1 MRLNFDEINKIIDKF
16 NQSSVRELEI
26 NDGEF
31 HLHLSKNKSSSEAPV
46 QPVQQPIQANEP
58 ATNVEDSSKNS
69 VAGSNQIVAPMVG
82 TVYLQPEPGAKPYVE
97 PGKMV
102 HAGDVVCVI
111 EAMKMLT
118 EVKSNVTGQVKNI
131 LVENEDLVEYDQPL
145 FEIEEK

>member
-16 NQSSVRELEI
+16 NQSSVRELDI

-31 HLHLSKNKSSSEAPV
+31 HLHLSKNESSLETPAQPT
-46 QPVQQPIQANEP
+46 QPVQSSEP
-58 ATNVEDSSKNS
+58 AVKVENSSKNS
-69 VAGSNQIVAPMVG
+69 AAGSNQIVAPMVG

>member
-16 NQSSVRELEI
+16 NQSSVRELDI

-31 HLHLSKNKSSSEAPV
+31 HLHLSKNENSPETPV
-46 QPVQQPIQANEP
+46 QPTQPIQSSEP
-58 ATNVEDSSKNS
+58 AVKVENSSKNS
-69 VAGSNQIVAPMVG
+69 AAGSNQIVAPMVG

>member
-1 MRLNFDEINKIIDKF
+1 MNFDEINKIIDKF
-16 NQSSVRELEI
+16 NQSSVRELDI

-31 HLHLSKNKSSSEAPV
+31 HLHLSKNESSPETPV
-46 QPVQQPIQANEP
+46 QPIQPVQSSEP
-58 ATNVEDSSKNS
+58 AVKVENSSKNS
-69 VAGSNQIVAPMVG
+69 AAGSNQIVAPMVG

>member
-31 HLHLSKNKSSSEAPV
+31 HLHLSKNENSTETLV
-46 QPVQQPIQANEP
+46 QPQPVRVNEP
-58 ATNVEDSSKNS
+58 VMEVEDSSKNLVS
-69 VAGSNQIVAPMVG
+69 STNQIVAPMVG
-82 TVYLQPEPGAKPYVE
+82 TVYLQPEPGAQPYVE
-97 PGKMV
+97 PGKTV
-102 HAGDVVCVI
+102 HSGDVVCVI

-118 EVKSNVTGQVKNI
+118 EVKSNITGQVKSI

>member
-1 MRLNFDEINKIIDKF
+1 MNFDEINKIIDKF

-31 HLHLSKNKSSSEAPV
+31 HLHLSKNENSPETPV
-46 QPVQQPIQANEP
+46 QPIQPVQSSEP
-58 ATNVEDSSKNS
+58 AVKVENSSKNS
-69 VAGSNQIVAPMVG
+69 AAGSNQIVAPMVG

>member
-16 NQSSVRELEI
+16 NQSSVRELDI
-26 NDGEF
+26 NNGEF
-31 HLHLSKNKSSSEAPV
+31 HLHLSKNENSPETPV
-46 QPVQQPIQANEP
+46 QPIQPVRSSEP
-58 ATNVEDSSKNS
+58 AVKAEDSSKNS
-69 VAGSNQIVAPMVG
+69 AAGSNQIVAPMVG

>member
-16 NQSSVRELEI
+16 NQSSVRELDI

-31 HLHLSKNKSSSEAPV
+31 HLHLSKNESSPETPV
-46 QPVQQPIQANEP
+46 QPTQPVQSSEP
-58 ATNVEDSSKNS
+58 AVKVENSSKNS
-69 VAGSNQIVAPMVG
+69 AAGSNQIVAPMVG

>member
-31 HLHLSKNKSSSEAPV
+31 HLHLSKNENSPETPV
-46 QPVQQPIQANEP
+46 QPIQPVQSSEP
-58 ATNVEDSSKNS
+58 AVKVENSSKNS
-69 VAGSNQIVAPMVG
+69 AAGSNQIVAPMVG

-118 EVKSNVTGQVKNI
+118 EVKSNVIGQVKNI

>member
-16 NQSSVRELEI
+16 NQSSVRELDI

-31 HLHLSKNKSSSEAPV
+31 HLHLSKNENSPETPV
-46 QPVQQPIQANEP
+46 QPIQPVQSSEP
-58 ATNVEDSSKNS
+58 AVKVENSSKNS
-69 VAGSNQIVAPMVG
+69 AAGSNQIVAPMVG

>member
-31 HLHLSKNKSSSEAPV
+31 HLHLSKNESSPEAPV
-46 QPVQQPIQANEP
+46 QPIQPVQSSEP
-58 ATNVEDSSKNS
+58 AVKVENSSKNS
-69 VAGSNQIVAPMVG
+69 AAGSNQIVAPMVG

>member
-16 NQSSVRELEI
+16 NQSSVRELDI

-31 HLHLSKNKSSSEAPV
+31 HLHLSKNENSPETPV
-46 QPVQQPIQANEP
+46 QPIQPVQSSEP
-58 ATNVEDSSKNS
+58 AVKVENSSKNS
-69 VAGSNQIVAPMVG
+69 AAGSNQIVAPMVG
-82 TVYLQPEPGAKPYVE
+82 TVYLQPEPEAKPYVE

>member
-1 MRLNFDEINKIIDKF
+1 MLR
-16 NQSSVRELEI
+16 
-26 NDGEF
+26 
-31 HLHLSKNKSSSEAPV
+31 KSH
-46 QPVQQPIQANEP
+46 
-58 ATNVEDSSKNS
+58 K
-69 VAGSNQIVAPMVG
+69 
-82 TVYLQPEPGAKPYVE
+82 PEPGAKPYVE

>member
-16 NQSSVRELEI
+16 NQSSVRELDI

-31 HLHLSKNKSSSEAPV
+31 HLHLSKNENSPETPV
-46 QPVQQPIQANEP
+46 QPIQPGQSSEP
-58 ATNVEDSSKNS
+58 AVKVENSSKNS
-69 VAGSNQIVAPMVG
+69 AAGSNQIVAPMVG

>member
-1 MRLNFDEINKIIDKF
+1 MRLHFDEINEIIDKF
-16 NQSSVRELEI
+16 NQSSVRELDI

-31 HLHLSKNKSSSEAPV
+31 HLHLSKNENSPETPV
-46 QPVQQPIQANEP
+46 QPIQPVQSSEP
-58 ATNVEDSSKNS
+58 AVKVENSSKNS
-69 VAGSNQIVAPMVG
+69 AAGSNQIVAPMVG

>member
-16 NQSSVRELEI
+16 NQSSVRELDI

-31 HLHLSKNKSSSEAPV
+31 HLHLSKNENSPETPV
-46 QPVQQPIQANEP
+46 QPIQPVQSSEP
-58 ATNVEDSSKNS
+58 AVKVENSSKNS
-69 VAGSNQIVAPMVG
+69 AAGSNQIVAPMVG

-145 FEIEEK
+145 FEFP

>member
-31 HLHLSKNKSSSEAPV
+31 HLHLSKNENSPETPV
-46 QPVQQPIQANEP
+46 QPIQPVQSSEP
-58 ATNVEDSSKNS
+58 AVKVENSSKNS
-69 VAGSNQIVAPMVG
+69 AAGSNQIVAPVVG

>member
-16 NQSSVRELEI
+16 NQSSVS
-26 NDGEF
+26 EF
-31 HLHLSKNKSSSEAPV
+31 HLHLSKNESSLETPA
-46 QPVQQPIQANEP
+46 QAVQQPVQANEP
-58 ATNVEDSSKNS
+58 ATKVETASKNPVS
-69 VAGSNQIVAPMVG
+69 SSNQIVAPMVG
-82 TVYLQPEPGAKPYVE
+82 TVYLQSEPGAKPYVE

>member
-16 NQSSVRELEI
+16 NQSSVRELDI

-31 HLHLSKNKSSSEAPV
+31 YLHLSKNENSPETPV
-46 QPVQQPIQANEP
+46 QPIQPVQSSEP
-58 ATNVEDSSKNS
+58 AVKVENSSKNS
-69 VAGSNQIVAPMVG
+69 AAGSNQIVAPMVG

>member
-1 MRLNFDEINKIIDKF
+1 MRLNFDEMNKIIDKF

-31 HLHLSKNKSSSEAPV
+31 HLHLSKNESSLETPA
-46 QPVQQPIQANEP
+46 QAVQQPVQANEP
-58 ATNVEDSSKNS
+58 ATKVETASKNPVS
-69 VAGSNQIVAPMVG
+69 SSNQIVAPMVG
-82 TVYLQPEPGAKPYVE
+82 TVYLQSEPGAKPYVE

>member
-31 HLHLSKNKSSSEAPV
+31 HLHLSKNENSPETPV
-46 QPVQQPIQANEP
+46 QPIQPVQSSEP
-58 ATNVEDSSKNS
+58 AVKVENSSKNS
-69 VAGSNQIVAPMVG
+69 AAGSNQIVAPMVG

>member
-1 MRLNFDEINKIIDKF
+1 MNFDEINKIIDKF

-31 HLHLSKNKSSSEAPV
+31 HLHLSKNESSPETPQPVRSSE
-46 QPVQQPIQANEP
+46 P
-58 ATNVEDSSKNS
+58 AVKVEDSSKNS

-82 TVYLQPEPGAKPYVE
+82 TVYLQSEPGAKPYVE

>member
-16 NQSSVRELEI
+16 NQSSVRELDI

-31 HLHLSKNKSSSEAPV
+31 HLHLSKNENSPETPV
-46 QPVQQPIQANEP
+46 QPIQPVQSSEP
-58 ATNVEDSSKNS
+58 AVKVENSSKNS
-69 VAGSNQIVAPMVG
+69 AAGSNQIVAPMVG

-118 EVKSNVTGQVKNI
+118 EVKSNVIGQVKNI

>member
-31 HLHLSKNKSSSEAPV
+31 HLHLSKNESSPETPA
-46 QPVQQPIQANEP
+46 QPIQPVRSSEP
-58 ATNVEDSSKNS
+58 AVKVEDSSKNS

>member
-16 NQSSVRELEI
+16 NQSSVRELDI

-31 HLHLSKNKSSSEAPV
+31 HLHLSKNENSPETPV
-46 QPVQQPIQANEP
+46 QPIQPVQSSEP
-58 ATNVEDSSKNS
+58 AVRVENSSKNS
-69 VAGSNQIVAPMVG
+69 AAGSNQIVAPMVG

>member
-16 NQSSVRELEI
+16 NQSSVRELDI

-31 HLHLSKNKSSSEAPV
+31 HLHLSKNENAPESPV
-46 QPVQQPIQANEP
+46 QPAQQPVQANEP
-58 ATNVEDSSKNS
+58 ATKVEAASRNS
-69 VAGSNQIVAPMVG
+69 VSSSNQIVAPMVG

-97 PGKMV
+97 SGKMV

>member
-16 NQSSVRELEI
+16 NQSSVRELDI

-31 HLHLSKNKSSSEAPV
+31 HLHLSKNENSPETPVQSSE
-46 QPVQQPIQANEP
+46 P
-58 ATNVEDSSKNS
+58 AVKVENSSKNS
-69 VAGSNQIVAPMVG
+69 AAGSNQIVAPMVG

>member
-16 NQSSVRELEI
+16 NQSSVRELDI

-31 HLHLSKNKSSSEAPV
+31 HLHLSKNESSPETPV
-46 QPVQQPIQANEP
+46 QPIQPVQSSEP
-58 ATNVEDSSKNS
+58 AVKVENSSKNS
-69 VAGSNQIVAPMVG
+69 AAGSNQIVAPMVG

>member
-16 NQSSVRELEI
+16 NQSSVRELDI

-31 HLHLSKNKSSSEAPV
+31 HLHLSKNENSPETPV
-46 QPVQQPIQANEP
+46 QPIQPVQSSEP
-58 ATNVEDSSKNS
+58 AVKVENSSKNS
-69 VAGSNQIVAPMVG
+69 AAGSNQIVAPMVG
-82 TVYLQPEPGAKPYVE
+82 TVYLPPEPGAKPYVE

>member
-26 NDGEF
+26 TDGEF
-31 HLHLSKNKSSSEAPV
+31 HLHLSKNESSPETSAQPTQPVRSSE
-46 QPVQQPIQANEP
+46 P
-58 ATNVEDSSKNS
+58 AVKVEDSSKNS

-82 TVYLQPEPGAKPYVE
+82 TVYLQSEPGAKPYVE

>member
-1 MRLNFDEINKIIDKF
+1 MNFDEINKIIDKF
-16 NQSSVRELEI
+16 NQSSVRELDI

-31 HLHLSKNKSSSEAPV
+31 HLHLSKNENSPETPV
-46 QPVQQPIQANEP
+46 QPIQPVQSSEP
-58 ATNVEDSSKNS
+58 AVKVENSSKNS
-69 VAGSNQIVAPMVG
+69 AAGSNQIVAPMVG

-97 PGKMV
+97 PGKTV

>member
-1 MRLNFDEINKIIDKF
+1 MNFDEINKIIDKF

-31 HLHLSKNKSSSEAPV
+31 HLHLSKNENSPETPV
-46 QPVQQPIQANEP
+46 QPIQPVQSSEP
-58 ATNVEDSSKNS
+58 AVKVENSSKNS
-69 VAGSNQIVAPMVG
+69 AAGSNQIVAPMVG

-118 EVKSNVTGQVKNI
+118 EVKSNVIGQVKNI

>member
-16 NQSSVRELEI
+16 NQASVRELDI

-31 HLHLSKNKSSSEAPV
+31 HLHLSKNENSPETPV
-46 QPVQQPIQANEP
+46 QPIQPVQSSEP
-58 ATNVEDSSKNS
+58 AVKVENSSKNS
-69 VAGSNQIVAPMVG
+69 AAGSNQIVAPMVG

>member
-16 NQSSVRELEI
+16 NQSSVRELDI

-31 HLHLSKNKSSSEAPV
+31 HLHLSKNENSPETPV
-46 QPVQQPIQANEP
+46 QPTQPVQSSEP
-58 ATNVEDSSKNS
+58 AVKVENSSKNS
-69 VAGSNQIVAPMVG
+69 AAGSNQIVAPMVG